1 MEEASVAGESP
12 DRSKQRES
20 SEEPTSGSAGPVP
33 EARTGASETRDPRLA
48 VAREDTKR
56 SSGSAGSGSG
66 GGVDTATRVLSVRE
80 TEQEAETSG
89 EDDDA
94 GASAADS
101 SGASEGDDAVPAA
114 GNDGRL
120 RDAVAAWVATAD
132 ERAAANARLEDE
144 QDPAEPARDGGE
156 DATAGAVTS
165 GDGASRTDS
174 DTGSGSDTA
183 SDTDA
188 GSDSDSVSGS
198 ASTSGTDPASDAGS
212 GADAPADS
220 DTPSAP
226 GGNTDSASDP
236 ASSSERD
243 AAPEPDPVSASG
255 SGSGADAPSEA
266 GPTTDADRDTALA
279 PASASGAASDSDP
292 ATASASASD
301 RDATPVSGHC
311 PDADAPSGSNT
322 PSTPG
327 RDTDPASDTDAAPG
341 PVSDHGPDADAPSG
355 SDTPSTPGR
364 DTDPAP
370 DTDATPDP
378 VSDHGPDADAP
389 SGSDTPSTPRRDTD
403 PTPGTDPAPE
413 LDHGPD
419 ADVSPA
425 PGSARGGDA
434 APGTAT
440 SSASDPA
447 SGGNEEPAVDEGP
460 ATDAGSA
467 DVSGSGA
474 GPAPERKAGSTP
486 APETK
491 PGPKSRPEPDPGSDV
506 EPGSGRDGDDG
517 GRGTDGDDRDGD
529 RGDSAPPVDQ
539 PTAVFKAPR
548 LDKPAVDQPTTMLKL
563 GDAASAARKA
573 GQKGD
578 APAQSESDAERTSKF
593 VALRNPD
600 DPANRKPPRPPQAP
614 QAAQATEAPK
624 APSPG
629 PKPPQAPRTG
639 VTAARPHVGPDR
651 TTQQPLPP
659 KPPLDLLAE
668 LTNTPPPPE
677 TPLRT
682 TVRRV
687 KIWTPLVAL
696 LVIVLGVVQA
706 MRPLPAPTLDL
717 TAHDSFTFDGGKP
730 QIPWPES
737 GQAALDVQGIG
748 SFGSSGDQK
757 PVPIASVAKVMTAY
771 VILRDHP
778 LKSGAEGPKIK
789 IDQAAE
795 EQSDAGD
802 ESTVNVYA
810 GDSIS
815 QREAL
820 KAVLI
825 ASANNVARL
834 LARWDAGSE
843 KAFVEKMNA
852 AAKDLGMTN
861 TTYTDPSGLNN
872 TTVSTAV
879 DQVKLAKAAMKSP
892 AFREV
897 AAMMSYNDYK
907 GVNHGNWNHLVGH
920 NGVVGIKT
928 GTTTSALGNLVFAAK
943 KEVGGETRT
952 IVGAV
957 VRQPDVG
964 GGILDAAL
972 DASDELIR
980 AAQDTLQS
988 STILKKGSVVGYVDD
1003 GLGGRT
1009 PVVATKDVK
1018 AVGWGGLTVKLT
1030 FDADEVPHA
1039 AKAGTKVGTLTVG
1052 DGGTSGAVKVPVALR
1067 DDLVEPGLSDK
1078 LTRLG

>member
-12 DRSKQRES
+12 DSSKQRES

-33 EARTGASETRDPRLA
+33 EARTEASERRDPRLA
-48 VAREDTKR
+48 VAREDAKR
-56 SSGSAGSGSG
+56 SAGSAGSGSG
-66 GGVDTATRVLSVRE
+66 GIDTATRVLSVRE
-80 TEQEAETSG
+80 TGPEAEASG
-89 EDDDA
+89 EDDAA
-94 GASAADS
+94 GADAS
-101 SGASEGDDAVPAA
+101 SDAPVAPERSESPDGSEGGDATPTA
-114 GNDGRL
+114 GSDGRL

-132 ERAAANARLEDE
+132 ERAAANARLGDAPDAEESSRNGDEDDETEAPEGAGDAPSREAAAPQDTERAE
-144 QDPAEPARDGGE
+144 QADG
-156 DATAGAVTS
+156 DAADDAGPDAGS
-165 GDGASRTDS
+165 ASDGAQ
-174 DTGSGSDTA
+174 GSSTA
-183 SDTDA
+183 ADPDTDA
-188 GSDSDSVSGS
+188 EAGAAPDSG
-198 ASTSGTDPASDAGS
+198 SGTD
-212 GADAPADS
+212 
-220 DTPSAP
+220 
-226 GGNTDSASDP
+226 
-236 ASSSERD
+236 
-243 AAPEPDPVSASG
+243 
-255 SGSGADAPSEA
+255 
-266 GPTTDADRDTALA
+266 
-279 PASASGAASDSDP
+279 
-292 ATASASASD
+292 
-301 RDATPVSGHC
+301 ATP
-311 PDADAPSGSNT
+311 A
-322 PSTPG
+322 
-327 RDTDPASDTDAAPG
+327 
-341 PVSDHGPDADAPSG
+341 
-355 SDTPSTPGR
+355 
-364 DTDPAP
+364 PAP
-370 DTDATPDP
+370 DTKPDQE
-378 VSDHGPDADAP
+378 PDAD
-389 SGSDTPSTPRRDTD
+389 SE
-403 PTPGTDPAPE
+403 PAP
-413 LDHGPD
+413 D
-419 ADVSPA
+419 AQ
-425 PGSARGGDA
+425 A
-434 APGTAT
+434 A
-440 SSASDPA
+440 SS
-447 SGGNEEPAVDEGP
+447 
-460 ATDAGSA
+460 
-467 DVSGSGA
+467 
-474 GPAPERKAGSTP
+474 
-486 APETK
+486 
-491 PGPKSRPEPDPGSDV
+491 
-506 EPGSGRDGDDG
+506 RDGDADG
-517 GRGTDGDDRDGD
+517 YDGP
-529 RGDSAPPVDQ
+529 PPVDQ

-548 LDKPAVDQPTTMLKL
+548 PGKPAVDQPTTMLKL
-563 GDAASAARKA
+563 GDAASAAKKA
-573 GQKGD
+573 GQKSGQKSD
-578 APAQSESDAERTSKF
+578 GPARSEGDAERTSKF

-600 DPANRKPPRPPQAP
+600 DPANRRPPGTAQSAP
-614 QAAQATEAPK
+614 AAEAPK
-624 APSPG
+624 APATE
-629 PKPPQAPRTG
+629 PKGPQAPRTG
-639 VTAARPHVGPDR
+639 VTAARSHVGPDR

-687 KIWTPLVAL
+687 KIWTPLVIL
-696 LVIVLGVVQA
+696 LVIVFGVVQS

-717 TAHDSFTFDGGKP
+717 TAQDSFSFDGGKP

-771 VILRDHP
+771 LVLRDHP

-795 EQSDAGD
+795 DQSQAGQ
-802 ESTVNVYA
+802 ESTVDVFA

-820 KAVLI
+820 QAILI

-843 KAFVEKMNA
+843 KAFVEKMNG

-879 DQVKLAKAAMKSP
+879 DQVKLAKAAMKEP

-907 GVNHGNWNHLVGH
+907 GENHGNWNQLVGH

-980 AAQDTLQS
+980 AAQDTLKS
-988 STILKKGSVVGYVDD
+988 STIIKKGSVVGYVDD

-1009 PVVATKDVK
+1009 PVVASQDVK

-1030 FDADEVPHA
+1030 FTADEVPHT

-1052 DGGTSGAVKVPVALR
+1052 DGGTSGAVKVPVALGS
-1067 DDLVEPGLSDK
+1067 DLVEPGFTDK
-1078 LTRLG
+1078 LDRKSVV

>member
-1 MEEASVAGESP
+1 MAGESP

-80 TEQEAETSG
+80 PEQEAETSG
-89 EDDDA
+89 EDDA
-94 GASAADS
+94 GASAAPET
-101 SGASEGDDAVPAA
+101 SEAAGGDDAVPAA

-144 QDPAEPARDGGE
+144 RDPEEPARDGGK
-156 DATAGAVTS
+156 DATAGTAAS
-165 GDGASRTDS
+165 GDGASRADTDS
-174 DTGSGSDTA
+174 DTDSGADAA
-183 SDTDA
+183 SGTDA
-188 GSDSDSVSGS
+188 GS
-198 ASTSGTDPASDAGS
+198 ASDAD
-212 GADAPADS
+212 ADAPADP
-220 DTPSAP
+220 DEPSAP
-226 GGNTDSASDP
+226 GGNTDS
-236 ASSSERD
+236 
-243 AAPEPDPVSASG
+243 EPGSG
-255 SGSGADAPSEA
+255 SGSDG
-266 GPTTDADRDTALA
+266 DAD
-279 PASASGAASDSDP
+279 SVSGSASDSDP
-292 ATASASASD
+292 ASEPASASG
-301 RDATPVSGHC
+301 RDA
-311 PDADAPSGSNT
+311 AP
-322 PSTPG
+322 
-327 RDTDPASDTDAAPG
+327 DTDPESAPG
-341 PVSDHGPDADAPSG
+341 SDADAPSG
-355 SDTPSTPGR
+355 SD
-364 DTDPAP
+364 
-370 DTDATPDP
+370 
-378 VSDHGPDADAP
+378 AP
-389 SGSDTPSTPRRDTD
+389 SAPGSDTDS
-403 PTPGTDPAPE
+403 
-413 LDHGPD
+413 
-419 ADVSPA
+419 
-425 PGSARGGDA
+425 
-434 APGTAT
+434 
-440 SSASDPA
+440 
-447 SGGNEEPAVDEGP
+447 GP

-467 DVSGSGA
+467 AVSGSDPVPDSGSDA
-474 GPAPERKAGSTP
+474 DAPPAPDSAPGRDSASDPASDSGSDAGSASGGDKEPAADAGPATDAGSAAVSGSDSGLGSGPAPERKAGSTP
-486 APETK
+486 
-491 PGPKSRPEPDPGSDV
+491 GPKPRPEPDPGSDV
-506 EPGSGRDGDDG
+506 KPDSGRDGDDG
-517 GRGTDGDDRDGD
+517 DRGSGSDGGRGTDGADGDDGD

-539 PTAVFKAPR
+539 PTAVFKAPK

-563 GDAASAARKA
+563 GDAASAAGKA
-573 GQKGD
+573 GQQGD
-578 APAQSESDAERTSKF
+578 ASARSEGDAERTSKF

-600 DPANRKPPRPPQAP
+600 DPANRKPP

-624 APSPG
+624 APSSG

-696 LVIVLGVVQA
+696 LVIILGVVQS

-717 TAHDSFTFDGGKP
+717 TAQDSFTFDGGKP

-795 EQSDAGD
+795 DQSDAGD

-815 QREAL
+815 EREAL

-843 KAFVEKMNA
+843 KAFVEKMNT

-1030 FDADEVPHA
+1030 FDADELPHA